1 MNKND
6 IVRLEI
12 TALTS
17 EGNGVGRY
25 EGMAVFVPYTAVG
38 DVIECRIV
46 KLKPNYAYGKIERL
60 LFSSKDRIEPDCP
73 SYFRC
78 GGCVFRHISY
88 DAELRAKEGFVRD
101 SFRRIG
107 GFELEPEPIIGCKDT
122 YHYRNKV
129 QLPVASDENGCFYGF
144 FSQRS
149 HRVIRTRNCLIQP
162 EIFTDISDDIIS
174 YQNSHGLPAYDES
187 TGRGLLRHIYL
198 RKGEHSGE
206 IMVVLVVSK
215 STDAYNELA
224 HMLADKYKAIKTVCL
239 NVNSERTNVILG
251 SKDICLYGDGKISDC
266 MCGMKL
272 EISPHAFY
280 QVNTPAAET
289 VYSVAKDYAHL
300 SEDETLLD
308 LYCGIGTVGL
318 SMADKIKK
326 LVGVEVIE
334 QAIVNA
340 RKNAELNGMASKAE
354 FVCGD
359 AGEISRAICK
369 ESEDSASKPS
379 VHGININDKIDVVV
393 VDPPRKGCDKTTLDA
408 ILDMSPERVVYISCN
423 HATAARDAKYLCEQG
438 YSLVRY
444 RPCDMFPRTAHVE
457 TVVLLSHKK
466 PDSTISVKV
475 EFGEGEGKVPLDNIS
490 KRAEAYKPKE
500 RVTYKMIKEY
510 IEAKYGFKVHTAYI
524 AEVKRSLGLPMYD
537 APNAVEELKQPRK
550 HPTAEKAEAI
560 KDALK
565 HFEVI

>member
-107 GFELEPEPIIGCKDT
+107 GFELDPEPIIGCKDT

-149 HRVIRTRNCLIQP
+149 HRVIRIRNCLIQP

-174 YQNSHGLPAYDES
+174 YQNSRGLPAYDES

-251 SKDICLYGDGKISDC
+251 SKDICLYGDGKISDI

-369 ESEDSASKPS
+369 ESGDSASKPS

-457 TVVLLSHKK
+457 TVCLLSKLETKQHIEINLDMDELDLTGAESKATYEEIK
-466 PDSTISVKV
+466 AYVLETSGLKISH
-475 EFGEGEGKVPLDNIS
+475 L
-490 KRAEAYKPKE
+490 
-500 RVTYKMIKEY
+500 
-510 IEAKYGFKVHTAYI
+510 YI
-524 AEVKRSLGLPMYD
+524 AQVKRKNGILERANYNLPKNED
-537 APNAVEELKQPRK
+537 AKQPVCPPEK
-550 HPTAEKAEAI
+550 EKAI
-560 KDALK
+560 KAALE
-565 HFEVI
+565 HFGMI

>member
-149 HRVIRTRNCLIQP
+149 HRVIRIRNCLIQP

-369 ESEDSASKPS
+369 ESGDSASKPS
-379 VHGININDKIDVVV
+379 VHGINDKIDVVV

-457 TVVLLSHKK
+457 TVVLLSKGEIDSKK
-466 PDSTISVKV
+466 VRV
-475 EFGEGEGKVPLDNIS
+475 EFSLEGMDMSGFQKGTTYEQIKAYVLKHTGLKVSSLYISQVKRKCGLDVGQNYNLSKKENAKVP
-490 KRAEAYKPKE
+490 KCPPEKEA
-500 RVTYKMIKEY
+500 
-510 IEAKYGFKVHTAYI
+510 
-524 AEVKRSLGLPMYD
+524 
-537 APNAVEELKQPRK
+537 
-550 HPTAEKAEAI
+550 AI
-560 KDALK
+560 MEALK
-565 HFEVI
+565 YFRMI